1 MTINPL
7 NIKEKLTEEED
18 DAAHAAHAEGSSG
31 IAVVLAVRRLA
42 RMRPEDCAKHLI
54 IEAAELGIDLTE
66 LAERVKKL
74 RNKIVSQIK
83 ALRAKTVE
91 NGCTEAEVWEAA
103 AKVAQLEL
111 DYNIAADA
119 QPDNQIDYSEID
131 RLMLKTLENTIK
143 RHVVLPKHAH
153 LTCALWI
160 IHSHALDASD
170 ISPFLTLSSP
180 IKRCGKTT
188 FLDLLTELVYQGR
201 ASSSISPAAMY
212 RMLAAGKYTL
222 LFDEADTFIT
232 KENHYFR
239 GILNAGHRRRTA
251 IIVRCEKT
259 NGVIVTKEY
268 SVWGAKVIALLGKL
282 PPTLQD
288 RSIVIRMQRKNKTDK
303 IERFKSHCVEHLK
316 EFAWI
321 ITQWAM
327 EHFDRLKD
335 ADPVIPSQ
343 ITNDRAVDNWRPL
356 LAIADLIGGDFP
368 QRAREAMIAMECGHP
383 DELEDG
389 EQLLA
394 DCKVV
399 FDKTKQSELSA
410 EELITGLCGLP
421 ESEWSKYK
429 GSKPITK
436 KALANLL
443 RPFELYTQK
452 SGPRK
457 NLKRWIRKDFEPVWE
472 AYL

>member
-1 MTINPL
+1 M
-7 NIKEKLTEEED
+7 KKLTKEDPAAEGAD
-18 DAAHAAHAEGSSG
+18 DAEHAEGPDG
-31 IAVVLAVRRLA
+31 ISLMQVIHRLA
-42 RMRPEDCAKHLI
+42 RMSAEDCAKHLAS
-54 IEAAELGIDLTE
+54 EAVKLGIDSTE

-74 RNKIVSQIK
+74 RNKIVHQIK

-91 NGCTEAEVWEAA
+91 NGCTEAEATEAA
-103 AKVAQLEL
+103 AKAAELEL

-119 QPDNQIDYSEID
+119 QPDDDDDDDDQAVDYSEID
-131 RLMLKTLENTIK
+131 RLMLKTLENTIR
-143 RHVVLPKHAH
+143 RHVVLPEHGP

-170 ISPFLTLSSP
+170 ISPFLALRSP

-188 FLDLLTELVYQGR
+188 FLDLLLELVYGGR
-201 ASSSISPAAMY
+201 VSSNISPPAIY
-212 RMLAAGKYTL
+212 RALSGPRRITL
-222 LFDEADTFIT
+222 LMDEADTFVT
-232 KENHYFR
+232 KENNYLR

-251 IIVRCEKT
+251 IITRCEGTKL
-259 NGVIVTKEY
+259 GIVTRDY
-268 SVWGAKVIALLGKL
+268 SVWGAKVIALIGKL
-282 PPTLQD
+282 PPTIQD

-303 IERFKSHCVEHLK
+303 VERFKSHCVDHLQQ
-316 EFAWI
+316 FAWM

-327 EHFDRLKD
+327 ANLDRLKD

-343 ITNDRAVDNWRPL
+343 ITNDRTEDNWRPL

-368 QRAREAMIAMECGHP
+368 ERAREAMIASECGQN
-383 DELEDG
+383 ELEDS
-389 EQLLA
+389 ERLLA
-394 DCKVV
+394 DCKIVL
-399 FDKTKQSELSA
+399 DETKQPELSGK
-410 EELITGLCGLP
+410 ELIKGLRSLP
-421 ESEWSKYK
+421 ESEWSKL
-429 GSKPITK
+429 TE

-443 RPFELYTQK
+443 APFELYTQN